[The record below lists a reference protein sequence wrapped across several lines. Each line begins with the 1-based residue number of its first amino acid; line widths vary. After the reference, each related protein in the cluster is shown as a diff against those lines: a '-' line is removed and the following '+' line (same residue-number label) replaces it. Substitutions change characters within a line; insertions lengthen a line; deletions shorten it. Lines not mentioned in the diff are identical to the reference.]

1 MVCPVFTFSKP
12 SIAWILAELKRKHQ
26 DWIKKSAKLL
36 FQTEVCCMVNQKTGV
51 RTIPKVDGHFCCPC
65 GQSRTKYAK
74 NLQNHAKRCTFESN
88 RLFFFHRVVIDTCNV
103 IETANLTAEEEEIVQ
118 NSDATVISPSI
129 TCNFV

>member
-12 SIAWILAELKRKHQ
+12 SIAWILAEFTKNHQ

-88 RLFFFHRVVIDTCNV
+88 PLFFFIGTDCIA
-103 IETANLTAEEEEIVQ
+103 IETSNVTAEEEEVVK
-118 NSDATVISPSI
+118 NSDATVNSPSI
-129 TCNFV
+129 TCTFV